1 MERVTGMDAAF
12 LDMETS
18 TMHLHVVGV
27 LVLDPGEIPV
37 DELAERLRSVF
48 VNRLHLIPPFRWRVV
63 TAPGGLGDP
72 RWVEDPAFDLA
83 RHLHRATSGPGA
95 DQTALERFVGEL
107 ASRPLRRDQ
116 PLWETWLVDG
126 FADGTVALITKVHHA
141 IMDGAA
147 GGDMMA
153 ALFDLEPE
161 PGAGAGDEPPPFGG
175 EPMPSTARLMADTV
189 PGAWSRVSRLPGT
202 VARTVGGLA
211 GSAQAMVRQPAAVAG
226 FAPGTS
232 FNGPLTARR
241 TVAFRQCALDD
252 LKQVRAAF
260 GTTIN
265 DVVLAATTSSLRSYV
280 LNRGVHPDRPLVAS
294 VPVALERTAGDPGF
308 GNRTSN
314 IMVPLPVQLDDPVEA
329 LRSIHQWALGAKAVQ
344 QAMGPDLLEDLM
356 SIVPGPMLTASAQ
369 TYSRLGLGRFHPPLF
384 NAIVSNVPGP
394 PIPLYLAGA
403 RVTATYPMGPL
414 IANTALNLTV
424 LSQSGDLDIG
434 VIACPDLVDD
444 VEAIA
449 EGFID
454 GVAELREAEAA
465 QELFD
470 GRGLEPSRRAAS
482 AERRPTTRPHT
493 LGSRP

>member
-1 MERVTGMDAAF
+1 VERVTGMDAAF

-18 TMHLHVVGV
+18 TMHLHIVGV
-27 LVLDPGEIPV
+27 LVLDPGAIPV
-37 DELAERLRSVF
+37 DELAARLRSVF
-48 VNRLHLIPPFRWRVV
+48 VHRLHLIPPFRWRAVS
-63 TAPGGLGDP
+63 APGGLGDP

-83 RHLHRATSGPGA
+83 RHLHRATIGPGA
-95 DQTALERFVGEL
+95 DQTALERFVGDL

-126 FADGTVALITKVHHA
+126 FADGTVALITKIHHA

-147 GGDMMA
+147 GGDVMA

-161 PGAGAGDEPPPFGG
+161 PGPDDEPPPFRG
-175 EPMPSTARLMADTV
+175 EPMPSAAQLMAETV
-189 PGAWSRVSRLPGT
+189 PGAWSRTSRLPGV

-211 GSAQAMVRQPAAVAG
+211 GSATAMVRQPGALAG

-241 TVAFRQCALDD
+241 TVAFRHCGLDD

-260 GTTIN
+260 ATTIN
-265 DVVLAATTSSLRSYV
+265 DVVLAATTSSLRRYLSD
-280 LNRGVHPDRPLVAS
+280 RGVHPLKPLVAS
-294 VPVALERTAGDPGF
+294 VPVALARTADDHGF

-329 LRSIHQWALGAKAVQ
+329 LRSIHQWARGAKAVQ
-344 QAMGPDLLEDLM
+344 QAMGPDLLEDLL
-356 SIVPGPMLTASAQ
+356 SIVPGLMLTASAQ
-369 TYSRLGLGRFHPPLF
+369 TYSQLGLGRFHPPLF

-403 RVTATYPMGPL
+403 RVVATYPMGPL

-424 LSQSGDLDIG
+424 LSQSGDLDVG

-449 EGFID
+449 EGFVA
-454 GVAELREAEAA
+454 GVAELRAAAAA
-465 QELFD
+465 QEPFAGD
-470 GRGLEPSRRAAS
+470 GTEPSHPAPSGAP
-482 AERRPTTRPHT
+482 RPT
-493 LGSRP
+493 SRPRTQGAPR